1 MGLSL
6 ARLLAVAGPVP
17 ITGRGGRDKLQPV
30 SHPLFTEEHEALRR
44 SLRTF
49 VEKELRP
56 HAEEWEARKDFPD
69 SVFRRMGELGFLGLH
84 FDEADGGSGGDYL
97 TMLVLAEEMA
107 RCGSGGVSM
116 AVSVQ
121 CEYVT
126 PPIARFGTPEQ
137 KKRYLRPAIE
147 GTRIGALGIT
157 EPGAG
162 SDVAGISTRAR
173 RDGDEYVVDGHKTFI
188 TNGCRADFL
197 LLVAKTDPSQRHGG
211 ISLLL
216 VDTETPGFHVTRR
229 LDKVGMW
236 SSDTAELAFE
246 EMRVPA
252 ANLLGEEGKGFHH
265 IMWELQGERLSAA
278 AGACAGAQEVL
289 RQTVAYTREREAF
302 GQRVIDFQSTR
313 HTLAEM
319 QTRIDAARALV
330 YETAWRVH
338 LGEYPVRL
346 ITEAKLL
353 ATRTHFEV
361 ADACLQLHGGYG
373 YMMEFPVQRAWRDSR
388 LARIGAGADE
398 VMLDYVAKHLDDL

>member
-1 MGLSL
+1 VTGA
-6 ARLLAVAGPVP
+6 AR
-17 ITGRGGRDKLQPV
+17 
-30 SHPLFTEEHEALRR
+30 HPLFTDEHEELRR
-44 SLRTF
+44 SIRAF

-56 HAEEWEARKDFPD
+56 HAEEWEEAKDFPD
-69 SVFRRMGELGFLGLH
+69 EVFARMGELGFLGLH

-137 KKRYLRPAIE
+137 KARWLRPAIE
-147 GTRIGALGIT
+147 GRRIGALGIT

-162 SDVAGISTRAR
+162 SDVAGIATKAM
-173 RDGDEYVVDGHKTFI
+173 RDGDEYVVNGRKTFI

-197 LLVAKTDPSQRHGG
+197 LLVAKTDPTQRHAG

-216 VDTETPGFHVTRR
+216 VDTDTPGFHVTRR
-229 LDKVGMW
+229 LEKVGML
-236 SSDTAELAFE
+236 SSDTAELAFDD
-246 EMRVPA
+246 MRVPA
-252 ANLLGEEGKGFHH
+252 ANLLGEEGAGFNQ

-278 AGACAGAQEVL
+278 AGACAGAQHTLDATIEYV
-289 RQTVAYTREREAF
+289 QHREAF
-302 GQRVIDFQSTR
+302 GKRIADFQSTR
-313 HTLAEM
+313 HKLAEM
-319 QTRIDAARALV
+319 QTMIDAARSLT
-330 YETAWRVH
+330 YETAWRVQ
-338 LGEYPVRL
+338 LGEYPVQA

-353 ATRTHFEV
+353 ATRVHFEV
-361 ADACLQLHGGYG
+361 ADTCLQLHGGMG
-373 YMMEFPVQRAWRDSR
+373 YMMDMPVQRAWRDSR

-398 VMLDYVAKHLDDL
+398 VMLDYIAKGMGV

>member
-1 MGLSL
+1 VTGA
-6 ARLLAVAGPVP
+6 AR
-17 ITGRGGRDKLQPV
+17 
-30 SHPLFTEEHEALRR
+30 HPLFTDEHEELRR
-44 SLRTF
+44 SIRAF

-56 HAEEWEARKDFPD
+56 RAEQWEEAKDFPD
-69 SVFRRMGELGFLGLH
+69 EVFARMGELGFLGLH

-137 KKRYLRPAIE
+137 KARWLRPAIE
-147 GTRIGALGIT
+147 GRRIGALGIT

-162 SDVAGISTRAR
+162 SDVAGIATKAI
-173 RDGDEYVVDGHKTFI
+173 RDGDEYVVNGRKTFI

-197 LLVAKTDPSQRHGG
+197 LLVAKTDPSQRHAG

-216 VDTETPGFHVTRR
+216 VDTDTPGFHVTRR
-229 LDKVGMW
+229 LDKVGML

-246 EMRVPA
+246 EMRVPV
-252 ANLLGEEGKGFHH
+252 ANLLGEEGAGFNQ

-278 AGACAGAQEVL
+278 AGACAGAQHTLDATIEYV
-289 RQTVAYTREREAF
+289 QHREAF
-302 GQRVIDFQSTR
+302 GKRIVDFQSTR
-313 HTLAEM
+313 HKLAEM
-319 QTRIDAARALV
+319 QTMIDAARALT
-330 YETAWRVH
+330 YETAWRVQ
-338 LGEYPVRL
+338 LGEYPVQA

-353 ATRTHFEV
+353 ATRVHFQV
-361 ADACLQLHGGYG
+361 ADTCLQLHGGMG
-373 YMMEFPVQRAWRDSR
+373 YMMDMPVQRAWRDSR

-398 VMLDYVAKHLDDL
+398 VMLDYIAKGMGV